1 MGLQHRD
8 VPRCQAGA
16 SWGRSLQFLIFCFE
30 TPALAASFPP
40 GQSEPVRALTAGRN
54 VQQINQPL
62 RFNASKTQTPLRR
75 PFRGPPCPH
84 LAAQGFGQGR
94 GTGPCCRASTRVAM
108 PVRMGTRAP
117 ACACSCLHTPT
128 PPCSCPRS
136 LCRLPGC
143 QELGGS
149 SSCSPAP
156 GARALSVQHG
166 CGQGF
171 GLLSLAVAGRVARHV
186 QLPVSSRAV
195 PWGKATYVGQILGKA
210 PESAV
215 GTEEDSCK
223 RRTEKNSKK

>member
-94 GTGPCCRASTRVAM
+94 GTGPCCRASTRVAV
-108 PVRMGTRAP
+108 PVRVGTRAP

-143 QELGGS
+143 QERGGVLFLFS
-149 SSCSPAP
+149 RTRGTCVIRATRLRVGIWAAQPCCGWARSTPCPAP
-156 GARALSVQHG
+156 S
-166 CGQGF
+166 F
-171 GLLSLAVAGRVARHV
+171 FK
-186 QLPVSSRAV
+186 SR
-195 PWGKATYVGQILGKA
+195 TL
-210 PESAV
+210 E
-215 GTEEDSCK
+215 
-223 RRTEKNSKK
+223 